1 MFFNKIFMPHAT
13 ETFGLKNPHQAH
25 QNGTTVYED
34 QPFHHP
40 WEFLMTQLKL

>member
-1 MFFNKIFMPHAT
+1 MPQKLSA
-13 ETFGLKNPHQAH
+13 LKTPHQAH

-40 WEFLMTQLKL
+40 